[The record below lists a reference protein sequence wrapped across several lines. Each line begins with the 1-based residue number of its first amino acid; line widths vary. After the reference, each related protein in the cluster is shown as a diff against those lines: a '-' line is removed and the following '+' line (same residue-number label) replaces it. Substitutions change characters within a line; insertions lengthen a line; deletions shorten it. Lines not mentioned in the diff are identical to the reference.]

1 MYKFIYLL
9 SVILLFS
16 SGCKGNTKKKQASKT
31 SLKGKKILMIIAHN
45 NFRDEEFKIPYDTF
59 KSLGAQVVVAS
70 SDTSTATGMLGMK
83 FKPDM
88 LIDSVKAD
96 GFDAI
101 VMPGG
106 TGAMEYWNNLTIHTL
121 LINAFSKSKV
131 IAAICLSPATLANA
145 GILQGKKATVY
156 STDQTLKIFK
166 EKGVRY
172 INKPVVVDGNIIT
185 GNSPKVATNFA
196 EKIVEALTK

>member
-1 MYKFIYLL
+1 MSK
-9 SVILLFS
+9 VIPLFFVALLFS
-16 SGCKGNTKKKQASKT
+16 TGCKENAKKTTSKS

-45 NFRDEEFKIPYDTF
+45 SFRDEEFKIPYDTF

-83 FKPDM
+83 FKPDI
-88 LIDSVKAD
+88 LIDSVSLD
-96 GFDAI
+96 GFNAI

-106 TGAMEYWNNLTIHTL
+106 TGAMEYWNNLKVHKL
-121 LINAFSKSKV
+121 LINAFSKGKV

-166 EKGVRY
+166 EKGVDY
-172 INKPVVVDGNIIT
+172 INQPVVADGNIIT
-185 GNSPKVATNFA
+185 GNSPKVASDFA
-196 EKIVEALTK
+196 KKIVEALTK